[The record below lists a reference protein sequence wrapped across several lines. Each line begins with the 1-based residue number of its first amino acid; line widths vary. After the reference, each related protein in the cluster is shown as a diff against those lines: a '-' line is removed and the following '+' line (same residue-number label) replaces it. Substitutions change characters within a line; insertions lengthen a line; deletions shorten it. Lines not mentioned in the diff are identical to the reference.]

1 MDFVA
6 VRDGE
11 PICRLSG
18 CSDVLHLDGIGG
30 YGENWFEKY
39 PWQTKLVPPSGWS
52 IDCLPEILF
61 SSVKRWL
68 TCGEALSSFEV
79 FVNGKRDEI
88 YLSEDDEKP
97 L

>member
-1 MDFVA
+1 M
-6 VRDGE
+6 
-11 PICRLSG
+11 
-18 CSDVLHLDGIGG
+18 LHLNGIGG

-39 PWQTKLVPPSGWS
+39 HGRPKLVPPSGWS
-52 IDCLPEILF
+52 IDCLPESGLLCVF